1 MDLKMRLI
9 PFFICIVTLAL
20 GACSTYVEDIA
31 SADFAPV
38 APEAQAPKTY
48 PDGAIFSNQ
57 SNGLFATE
65 RKASQVGDILTV
77 SLSESFNAT
86 KSQSAVTGKT
96 DSIGLTIPQGLLKDV
111 MGKGAKD
118 ADYTLGSTQAFNGTG
133 TAAQSN
139 SITGLVSASVVR
151 LYANGNLQI
160 LGQKKLTL
168 NNGDEYVRVSGI
180 VRPQDI
186 GVGNIVNSNRL
197 ANAEI
202 TYIGAG
208 EVADTGRRGWLS
220 KLFTV
225 VSPI

>member
-1 MDLKMRLI
+1 M
-9 PFFICIVTLAL
+9 
-20 GACSTYVEDIA
+20 
-31 SADFAPV
+31 
-38 APEAQAPKTY
+38 
-48 PDGAIFSNQ
+48 
-57 SNGLFATE
+57 
-65 RKASQVGDILTV
+65 
-77 SLSESFNAT
+77 
-86 KSQSAVTGKT
+86 
-96 DSIGLTIPQGLLKDV
+96 
-111 MGKGAKD
+111 
-118 ADYTLGSTQAFNGTG
+118 GSTQAFNGSG

-186 GVGNIVNSNRL
+186 GIGNIVNSNRL

-202 TYIGAG
+202 IYIGAG
-208 EVADTGRRGWLS
+208 EVADTGKRGWLS